1 MGLLGK
7 LFGKEQELPQLD
19 PSSVAAKRLEKAKT
33 ELEAF
38 VSKMHDRLELIPGD
52 NAVYVFIGKPPGMFG
67 MAWFHDG
74 KEHNF
79 KTLMK
84 DKGLSQKRVQ
94 KMSASLGEA
103 YEKCVEEPKFSAT
116 IAGKKVIVHPSEAL
130 LKDVMKI
137 IHELE

>member
-19 PSSVAAKRLEKAKT
+19 PASVAAKRLEKAKA

-38 VSKMHDRLELIPGD
+38 VSKMHDRLEMVPAD

-79 KTLMK
+79 KTLAK
-84 DKGLSQKRVQ
+84 DKGLSQKKVQ
-94 KMSASLGEA
+94 NMAASLGEA
-103 YEKCVEEPKFSAT
+103 YEKSMEEPKFSAT

-130 LKDVMKI
+130 LMDVVKI